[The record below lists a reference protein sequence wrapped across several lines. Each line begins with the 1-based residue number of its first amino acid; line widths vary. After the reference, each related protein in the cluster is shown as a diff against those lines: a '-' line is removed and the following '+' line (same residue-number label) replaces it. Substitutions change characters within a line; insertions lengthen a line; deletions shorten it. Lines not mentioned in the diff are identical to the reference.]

1 MTCGRPPAR
10 PTIEHC
16 PLACPWTGEA
26 RICKPRDAPR
36 LAPSQVLTRCAI
48 TRKCGQFVRER
59 EEGALISRGRKEGRR
74 PSSDICDLQLSYYC
88 VTKVIVISHWAVR
101 MCRSPLPKCFGISP
115 NPIEGAAAA
124 ASATNLKFP
133 QTKEGERNRFISS
146 SPLSP
151 SLSPHSLGR
160 GECRYLH
167 SRRGKKGRP
176 TNNGFGSAAPL
187 ALSLFFAVSV
197 SRFFPEEEM
206 RRDVSDALHRIR
218 HNYNTARAKCRTVLL
233 LTFCINPVACSLP
246 GRIEPVKPQHDMC
259 VRHGIFIYYCLA
271 RALERSNALPPRCLS
286 PSFSPSTHPLK
297 VTNFFPIPIRVSNER
312 RRRHRSRT

>member
-1 MTCGRPPAR
+1 MSWERGIKSMTCGRPPAR

-124 ASATNLKFP
+124 ATATNLKFP
-133 QTKEGERNRFISS
+133 QTKVERETVLLAALPSL
-146 SPLSP
+146 PLSLP
-151 SLSPHSLGR
+151 THSAEASAVTSTR
-160 GECRYLH
+160 GEE
-167 SRRGKKGRP
+167 RRGARP
-176 TNNGFGSAAPL
+176 TMGSARRR
-187 ALSLFFAVSV
+187 LSLF
-197 SRFFPEEEM
+197 R
-206 RRDVSDALHRIR
+206 
-218 HNYNTARAKCRTVLL
+218 
-233 LTFCINPVACSLP
+233 CSLLSLS
-246 GRIEPVKPQHDMC
+246 
-259 VRHGIFIYYCLA
+259 LA
-271 RALERSNALPPRCLS
+271 
-286 PSFSPSTHPLK
+286 SFL
-297 VTNFFPIPIRVSNER
+297 R
-312 RRRHRSRT
+312 RR